1 MVPLSFV
8 SRVGLSLTEAD
19 NNNNN
24 NKNFSPVF

>member
-8 SRVGLSLTEAD
+8 SMGGLSLTEAD

-24 NKNFSPVF
+24 KNFSPVF